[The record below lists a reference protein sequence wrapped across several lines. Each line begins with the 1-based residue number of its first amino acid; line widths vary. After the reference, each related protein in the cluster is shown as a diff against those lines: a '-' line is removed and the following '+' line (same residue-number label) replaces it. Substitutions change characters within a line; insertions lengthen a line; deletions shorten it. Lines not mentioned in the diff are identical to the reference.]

1 MGSSSASCQSQRSP
15 SIRSSWRPS
24 NSEDTIKSFM
34 AILYT
39 KQFRATWPLL
49 VGLMRYCSSITSGR
63 SNLLVCIYFKLIA
76 NVHVTTNGW
85 KTSVTFGTGNGHD
98 VDNEDLPEDN
108 DADGE
113 LLNVSALRTGLHQ
126 MQNCTGIL
134 QRIIRGGGE
143 VWGADPGVIEMIT
156 TQPATMLPGMHN
168 TQREAERAGRAAG
181 GRRVSNGLYSKL
193 LLTDLR
199 TNEMDF
205 ENRRRLMET
214 PLICKR
220 YMLICPRMKREAHLI
235 KLRGYSIFPMMVI
248 YRTLS

>member
-1 MGSSSASCQSQRSP
+1 
-15 SIRSSWRPS
+15 
-24 NSEDTIKSFM
+24 
-34 AILYT
+34 
-39 KQFRATWPLL
+39 
-49 VGLMRYCSSITSGR
+49 MRYCSSITSGR

-205 ENRRRLMET
+205 ENRRRFDGNSANLQE
-214 PLICKR
+214 I
-220 YMLICPRMKREAHLI
+220 YAHLSENEERSTPDQI
-235 KLRGYSIFPMMVI
+235 ARLFNISDDGHLPNIVLMVHYI
-248 YRTLS
+248 TRPFYQKWKSR